1 MYRISF
7 VMPWSKNAAKIGV
20 SSTCIENGD
29 VYDNALLVEGVKP
42 RVMLA
47 CHCHSSTEAC
57 RAHNLPKQKQ
67 GVRESY
73 L

>member
-1 MYRISF
+1 MEKECRKNWSFFYMY
-7 VMPWSKNAAKIGV
+7 
-20 SSTCIENGD
+20 EYGD

-67 GVRESY
+67 GVRETY